1 MTDAATDL
9 PAVIGVIGAG
19 TMGAGIAQLAAQTGA
34 RTLLHDPIP
43 EALERGIA
51 GIAAALD
58 KLASREK
65 ITAEE
70 AEAIKAR
77 IEPAAAL
84 EQLAAATFVIEA
96 APERME
102 LKLDLFG
109 KLAQIVAPD
118 AVFATNTSSLSVTEI
133 AAGTPGPER
142 VVGFHFFNPA
152 PVMKLVEVVA
162 GQASSAEALATAHA
176 VGEAMGKTTIDAA
189 DVAGFLVNRCNRPYS
204 LEALRLL
211 GERLATVEQIDR
223 ITRLG
228 GGFRM
233 GPFELMDL
241 IGIETNLAVVESLYR
256 ASYGE
261 PRYQPSPLQAR
272 MVASGRFGRKSG
284 SGWYDYANGTTG
296 FRPADPDPLILGG
309 GDGRL
314 VLITG
319 TLPIAVELRRSAT
332 RDGWDVREEPDP
344 DGAEPWLTVDCAG
357 TLARGSGPSEPVDST
372 WHGVRARLLYD
383 GSLAVTDPTAVGFH
397 FLPPF
402 RTCKLAELTSTPSTP
417 LLAIERAEEFFASV
431 GCHCEHVDDAPGL
444 ALGRIVAQLIN
455 EAAFL
460 IGEGNGSPEDVDAGM
475 RLGVN
480 HPRGPVE
487 WSAMI
492 GLEHIVS
499 ILDALH
505 REHGEPRY
513 RVAPLLRRR
522 AALGEPGLAELPE
535 S

>member
-1 MTDAATDL
+1 MIDVATDL

-51 GIAAALD
+51 GIGAALD

-65 ITAEE
+65 ITTEE

-77 IEPAAAL
+77 IEPAATL
-84 EQLAAATFVIEA
+84 EELAAATFVIEA
-96 APERME
+96 APERIE
-102 LKLDLFG
+102 LKLELFG
-109 KLAQIVAPD
+109 KLAEIVAPD

-162 GQASSAEALATAHA
+162 GQASSDEALATAHA

-211 GERLATVEQIDR
+211 SERVATVEQIDR

-261 PRYQPSPLQAR
+261 PRYQPSPIQAR
-272 MVASGRFGRKSG
+272 MVASGRLGRKSA
-284 SGWYDYANGTTG
+284 SGWYDYSSGTTG
-296 FRPADPDPLILGG
+296 YRPTDPDPLILGG
-309 GDGRL
+309 GDERL
-314 VLITG
+314 IVITG
-319 TLPIAVELRRSAT
+319 TLPIAQELRRSAT
-332 RDGWDVREEPDP
+332 RDGWDVRDQPDP

-357 TLARGSGPSEPVDST
+357 TAATAASTPVDQA
-372 WHGVRARLLYD
+372 WHGPRARLLYD

-402 RTCKLAELTSTPSTP
+402 RQCKLAELATTPSTP

-431 GCHCEHVDDAPGL
+431 GCHCEHVSDAPGL

-492 GLEHIVS
+492 GLEHVVS

-522 AALGEPGLAELPE
+522 AALGAPGLADLPD